1 MKAKIILGLLVVGLM
16 ANGSSCLNDP
26 IIVPLNA
33 PLQHC
38 ETTNPGGTWGVVNGE
53 AGFVDDAGTYRPV
66 VMFSGT
72 GKDFVQRRSLLKDQA
87 PLITPVQNN
96 LTLLEG
102 IIEQFVQDPEN
113 TVVRVYSRGT
123 VSPPVSGQEIC
134 VEILVQVDG
143 KVSTD

>member
-1 MKAKIILGLLVVGLM
+1 VKILDQIPESYRDAVVGARLVDVVIY
-16 ANGSSCLNDP
+16 AVNPDT
-26 IIVPLNA
+26 NA
-33 PLQHC
+33 
-38 ETTNPGGTWGVVNGE
+38 VVNGE

-102 IIEQFVQDPEN
+102 IIDQFVQDPEN